1 MALFAALALGALSAL
16 QARKQRKNAQK
27 LQKARQ
33 DAYRRALSFLSPEA
47 LSQRIGQLTPLFRQ
61 DIASQ
66 FEPQMRQS
74 TARALGTSGLA
85 ETGVGAMFENA
96 ARQAPR
102 LAAFQSALS
111 TGQQMGQEQA
121 NVALAQAGAPASPGS
136 QSSVFDSLLQG
147 IGTGSE
153 FYSLFDQPKRYTTG
167 GPEVPENLSTT
178 SMWGRRS

>member
-16 QARKQRKNAQK
+16 QARKQRQNAQK

-47 LSQRIGQLTPLFRQ
+47 LSQRVGQLTPLFRQ

-66 FEPQMRQS
+66 MEPQLRQS

-96 ARQAPR
+96 AKQAPR
-102 LAAFQSALS
+102 VAAFQSALGA
-111 TGQQMGQEQA
+111 GQQMGQQQA
-121 NVALAQAGAPASPGS
+121 DVAMAQAGAQPIQGS
-136 QSSVFDSLLQG
+136 QSSMFDSLLQG
-147 IGTGSE
+147 VGTGSE
-153 FYSLFDQPKRYTTG
+153 FYSLFDKPQDEGFTGRWGIKR
-167 GPEVPENLSTT
+167 
-178 SMWGRRS
+178 